1 MSMARFNRTRLIE
14 HLQAKADRQQQ
25 EHGFDQSNG
34 TAQLRPR
41 PRSTEHDALIARAVA
56 YGRWRATQNFA
67 TDLQD
72 GRDGT

>member
-14 HLQAKADRQQQ
+14 QLQEQADRQQQ

-41 PRSTEHDALIARAVA
+41 PRNTEHDALIDRAVA
-56 YGRWRATQNFA
+56 YGRWRATQDFA

-72 GRDGT
+72 GIAGT